1 MLQKKE
7 DIGKLKE
14 NWPEHYYEI
23 DDVLLRR
30 QLLEEHPSQEE
41 SRTLLEIWGRRFSEK
56 NRRVYDHFMEAW
68 LMLKI
73 ASQSKVG
80 FLNRR
85 GKEKEIRKYAEML
98 CLSDPS
104 ADMKREWRDFA
115 RTLLISCADTR
126 AYRTAL
132 FGMIDLGD
140 RVTAMRIA
148 EEIDTVTGIYPDSL
162 GCRELFQPLREVMI
176 QTYRDI
182 LNAGNALWNE
192 YEGK

>member
-7 DIGKLKE
+7 DTEKLKE
-14 NWPEHYYEI
+14 DWPLHYYEI

-30 QLLEEHPSQEE
+30 KLLEEHAGQEE
-41 SRTLLEIWGRRFSEK
+41 SRRLLELWQFRFTEK
-56 NRRVYDHFMEAW
+56 NEKASDHFMEAW

-73 ASQSKVG
+73 ASGSKVN

-85 GKEKEIRKYAEML
+85 GKQKELQRYAEML
-98 CLSDPS
+98 GLNNISDT
-104 ADMKREWRDFA
+104 MKREWRDFA

-140 RVTAMRIA
+140 RITAMRIA

-162 GCRELFQPLREVMI
+162 DCRELFLPLREVMI

-182 LNAGNALWNE
+182 LNDGDALWKE
-192 YEGK
+192 YEDR

>member
-1 MLQKKE
+1 MLQKRE
-7 DIGKLKE
+7 DTEKLKE

-23 DDVLLRR
+23 DDVLLRKK
-30 QLLEEHPSQEE
+30 LLEEHAGQEE
-41 SRTLLEIWGRRFSEK
+41 SRRLLELWQFRFSEK
-56 NRRVYDHFMEAW
+56 NGKASDHFMEAW

-73 ASQSKVG
+73 ASQSKVS
-80 FLNRR
+80 FLNRK

-98 CLSDPS
+98 GLYNISDE
-104 ADMKREWRDFA
+104 MKREWRDFA

-162 GCRELFQPLREVMI
+162 ACRELFQPLREVMI

-182 LNAGNALWNE
+182 LNDGNALWDE